1 MSLSKKIKQ
10 INFRMENVAATFW
23 WGKRLLACD
32 VLKYLLL
39 HRFFHKQES
48 FLRRIKF
55 NKNKT

>member
-1 MSLSKKIKQ
+1 MGDCK
-10 INFRMENVAATFW
+10 INFRMENVAVTFW